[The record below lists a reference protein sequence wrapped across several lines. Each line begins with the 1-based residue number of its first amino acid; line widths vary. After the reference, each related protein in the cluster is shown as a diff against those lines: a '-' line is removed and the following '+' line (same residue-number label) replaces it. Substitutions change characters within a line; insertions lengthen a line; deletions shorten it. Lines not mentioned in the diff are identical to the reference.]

1 MTPAHYALAVFLMSL
16 VTFLP
21 RLLPVL
27 LLSKRSLPA
36 PLIRWLSYIPAA
48 VLAALLG
55 PALLAP
61 AEKIELGFT
70 ANPGI
75 WVAFPVFLVA
85 YLTRSLF
92 ATVLTGMGLMALWRF
107 LL

>member
-1 MTPAHYALAVFLMSL
+1 MTAPQYILAIVLMSL

-21 RLLPVL
+21 RLLPML

-36 PLIRWLSYIPAA
+36 PLARWLSYIPAA

-61 AEKIELGFT
+61 AGKMELGFT
-70 ANPGI
+70 ANPGL
-75 WVAFPVFLVA
+75 WVSLPVFLVA
-85 YLTRSLF
+85 FLTRSLF

-107 LL
+107 LP

>member
-1 MTPAHYALAVFLMSL
+1 LTAAQYVLAIVLMSL

-36 PLIRWLSYIPAA
+36 PLARWLSYIPAA

-55 PALLAP
+55 PALMTP
-61 AEKIELGFT
+61 AGKLELGFST
-70 ANPGI
+70 NPGFWVSLPVI
-75 WVAFPVFLVA
+75 IVAFI
-85 YLTRSLF
+85 TRSLF
-92 ATVLTGMGLMALWRF
+92 ATVLTGMGLMALWRIF
-107 LL
+107 F

>member
-1 MTPAHYALAVFLMSL
+1 MTAAQYALAVFLMSL

-27 LLSKRSLPA
+27 LLARRSLPA
-36 PLIRWLSYIPAA
+36 PLVRWLSYIPAA

-61 AEKIELGFT
+61 AGKMELSFT
-70 ANPGI
+70 ANPGLWI
-75 WVAFPVFLVA
+75 SLPVFLVA
-85 YLTRSLF
+85 YLSRSLF
-92 ATVLTGMGLMALWRF
+92 ITVLTGMGLMALWRF

>member
-1 MTPAHYALAVFLMSL
+1 MTPVEYALAIVLMSL

-36 PLIRWLSYIPAA
+36 PLARWLSYIPAA
-48 VLAALLG
+48 VLASLLG

-61 AEKIELGFT
+61 AGTLDLGFT
-70 ANPGI
+70 ANPGF
-75 WVAFPVFLVA
+75 WVSLPVFLA
-85 YLTRSLF
+85 ALLTRSLF
-92 ATVLTGMGLMALWRF
+92 VTVLTGMVLMALWRF
-107 LL
+107 FL

>member
-1 MTPAHYALAVFLMSL
+1 MTTAQYILAIVLMSL

-21 RLLPVL
+21 RLLPIL
-27 LLSKRSLPA
+27 LLSGRSLPG

-61 AEKIELGFT
+61 MGKVELAFT
-70 ANPGI
+70 ANPGF
-75 WVAFPVFLVA
+75 WVSLPVFLVA

-107 LL
+107 FL